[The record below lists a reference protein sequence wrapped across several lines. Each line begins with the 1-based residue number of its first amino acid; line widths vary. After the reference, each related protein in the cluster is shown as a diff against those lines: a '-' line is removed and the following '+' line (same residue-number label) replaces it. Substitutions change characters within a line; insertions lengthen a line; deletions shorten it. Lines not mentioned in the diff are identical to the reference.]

1 MKKIRR
7 KYRASWKN
15 EVASGMSELAL
26 YLVIIALAGA
36 IFAIFTRI
44 SGSKASFELFIFLSS
59 IAVCLLIGLALAIA
73 TVVKNSK
80 KAILERKHKKCF
92 STVVELY
99 KALTPIT
106 DCVSL
111 NEDKGEL
118 LIKIDSDELA
128 IYGESLG
135 YRVCLNNKT
144 DAVGVCDKD
153 IYYYA
158 LEFLH
163 DNRKDVCAL
172 EIYDTQISQIDD
184 TGITYKDDFDRPKYI
199 IFNDCLNDENDTR
212 VGTYDP
218 KASTV
223 SFSIP
228 HARVSVVFRKALAR
242 KNKGA
247 PLSGL
252 RCARFRAL
260 KDRVESYGYTL
271 TQAESIDK

>member
-15 EVASGMSELAL
+15 EVASGMGELAL
-26 YLVIIALAGA
+26 CLVIIALAGA

-44 SGSKASFELFIFLSS
+44 SGSKASLELFIFLSS

-118 LIKIDSDELA
+118 LIKIGLDELA
-128 IYGESLG
+128 IYGESLR
-135 YRVCLNNKT
+135 YRVCLNNET
-144 DAVGVCDKD
+144 DAVGVSDKD

-163 DNRKDVCAL
+163 DKRNDICEL
-172 EIYDTQISQIDD
+172 EIYDTQIKQIDD
-184 TGITYKDDFDRPKYI
+184 TGITYTDDFEREQYI
-199 IFNDCLNDENDTR
+199 IFNDCISDEYSTH
-212 VGTYDP
+212 VATYDTE
-218 KASTV
+218 KGTV
-223 SFSIP
+223 RFSFSN
-228 HARVSVVFRKALAR
+228 ARVNVVFHSLYTNKSLLKGGRKA
-242 KNKGA
+242 
-247 PLSGL
+247 
-252 RCARFRAL
+252 RFNAL
-260 KDRVESYGYTL
+260 KSLLEINGYTL
-271 TQAESIDK
+271 KKQFSSRDR

>member
-15 EVASGMSELAL
+15 EVASGMGELAL
-26 YLVIIALAGA
+26 YLVIIALAGV

-99 KALTPIT
+99 KALAPIT

-118 LIKIDSDELA
+118 LIKIGLDELA
-128 IYGESLG
+128 IYGESLH
-135 YRVCLNNKT
+135 YRVCLNNET
-144 DAVGVCDKD
+144 DAVGVSDKD

-163 DNRKDVCAL
+163 DKRSDICEL
-172 EIYDTQISQIDD
+172 EIYDTQIKQIDD
-184 TGITYKDDFDRPKYI
+184 TGITYTDDFEREQYI
-199 IFNDCLNDENDTR
+199 IFNDCISDEYSTH
-212 VGTYDP
+212 VATYDTE
-218 KASTV
+218 KGTV
-223 SFSIP
+223 RFSFSN
-228 HARVSVVFRKALAR
+228 ARVNVVFHSLYTNKSFLKGGRKA
-242 KNKGA
+242 
-247 PLSGL
+247 
-252 RCARFRAL
+252 RFNAL
-260 KDRVESYGYTL
+260 KSLLEINGYTL
-271 TQAESIDK
+271 KKQFSSSNR